1 MARDDV
7 TISPAKVASLNR
19 TLNYSSLNL
28 PLFIAKRIT
37 FNSQRTFSKLI
48 VRIAILGIMLGLA
61 VMILAVAI
69 VKGFKAEIRE
79 KVRGF
84 SGDIQISRLDLNSS
98 YENSPF
104 IIDPKKLNELL
115 VTPNIAYVQPFATKP
130 GIINTNDEVEG
141 VVLKG
146 VDKTYN
152 WAYFKKTLVAGK
164 VIDFTD
170 SVKSRTQILISK
182 YTADRLNLKV
192 GDDFLMYFIEN
203 SLRKRKFVI
212 SGIYSLGVE
221 EVDKTFVIGDINLVR
236 SLNNWSPAQV
246 GGYELRVKDFE
257 ELDQT
262 ANVVYDDINIDL
274 RSYTVKEYYPTIF
287 EWLSLLDV
295 NTQVILV
302 LMMAV
307 AVINMISALLIMIL
321 ERTNMIG
328 ILKALGSTN
337 WKIRKVFLYNAS
349 YLIAFGLLLGNILGA
364 GLGLFQN
371 KTHFFKLDQ
380 ASYYISFV
388 PVQLEIQD
396 ILLLNAGTL
405 LISILVLLIPSLLV
419 TRISPLKAITFK

>member
-1 MARDDV
+1 
-7 TISPAKVASLNR
+7 
-19 TLNYSSLNL
+19 
-28 PLFIAKRIT
+28 
-37 FNSQRTFSKLI
+37 
-48 VRIAILGIMLGLA
+48 MLGLA

-69 VKGFKAEIRE
+69 VKGFKSEIRE

-84 SGDIQISRLDLNSS
+84 SGDIQISKLDLNSS

-104 IIDPKKLNELL
+104 EIEPKKLKSI
-115 VTPNIAYVQPFATKP
+115 TSQPGINYIQSFATKP

-146 VDKTYN
+146 VDKNYN
-152 WAYFKKTLVAGK
+152 WTYFNNILIEGN
-164 VIDFTD
+164 VIDFAD
-170 SVKSRTQILISK
+170 SIKSRSQILISK

-212 SGIYSLGVE
+212 AGIYSLGVE
-221 EVDKTFVIGDINLVR
+221 EVDKTFVIGDIGLIR
-236 SLNNWSPAQV
+236 SLNKWKSTEV
-246 GGYELRVKDFE
+246 GGYELRVNEFNNLE
-257 ELDQT
+257 MT
-262 ANVVYDDINIDL
+262 ANLIYDKIDINL
-274 RSYTVKEYYPTIF
+274 KSYTVKEYYPAIF

-295 NTQVILV
+295 NTQVILI
-302 LMMAV
+302 LMMLV

-337 WKIRKVFLYNAS
+337 WNIRKIFLYNAS
-349 YLIAFGLLLGNILGA
+349 YLIGFGLLLGNVLGA
-364 GLGLFQN
+364 GLGLFQSA
-371 KTHFFKLDQ
+371 THFFMLDQ
-380 ASYYISFV
+380 ASYYINFV
-388 PVQLEIQD
+388 PVQLDLQD

-405 LISILVLLIPSLLV
+405 LISVIVLLVPSLLV